1 MSIKDQVQSQ
11 AQLEKDIEDKLNA
24 LYTRLNMMED
34 ELNHIKEVFKS
45 ELDTSDAN
53 EHWEA
58 DVEYAYQDDE

>member
-1 MSIKDQVQSQ
+1 
-11 AQLEKDIEDKLNA
+11 
-24 LYTRLNMMED
+24 MMED

-58 DVEYAYQDDE
+58 DVEYAYPDDE

>member
-1 MSIKDQVQSQ
+1 MSEQDCNCTTCTC
-11 AQLEKDIEDKLNA
+11 DDKLNA
-24 LYTRLNMMED
+24 LYTRLNIMED

>member
-1 MSIKDQVQSQ
+1 MS
-11 AQLEKDIEDKLNA
+11 EKDIENKLNA
-24 LYTRLNMMED
+24 LYTRLNIMED

-58 DVEYAYQDDE
+58 DVEYAYSDDE